1 MPAEILNQIAIYIG
15 RPYKYE
21 AAAGLVSKHLLRS
34 RLICRSFNAA
44 ASYAFSK
51 LAQKTK
57 ARIEAYTTIHLP
69 TKKFDLDHLLR
80 IFSSSITSS
89 MIKTVVYH
97 INSGESEPDT
107 YSLSEL
113 FDDPSMMDMSD
124 EEDEWYSG
132 RSEHLIEY
140 NMTLFKAQCKLQQ
153 EFAKSLEAEQ
163 QQQRL
168 AKLLSALPQL
178 RTVRV
183 HVKNFWTMECMNQ
196 GTSEKYDVGYDAYKT
211 GIPALLQALTTSTVT
226 SLELQGLGTFTLG
239 GLFPTQIHRICNLS
253 RALKNIE
260 NLNLQFSHKDSVR
273 DDDGGFSDWADRF
286 TSLSRADR
294 VNHLLLFTENL
305 QRLTLSC
312 HDEDDICD
320 IDDGDWVQD
329 VSRDLKWKRL
339 THLTLQNFT
348 FDSPSIKDLSHSQ
361 RDTLHSMTVT
371 GCHQTAQQWLRLMI
385 FLRDD
390 LSLRSASVKIRN
402 GDLKSAASEQLNKII
417 AEFGVNKQYQDVD
430 VGSYA
435 IKPKAETAATGVE
448 ATKSKVKSGDTDA
461 EAAKSKAKTAA
472 GAGNAAR

>member
-1 MPAEILNQIAIYIG
+1 MPAEILNQIAIYVG

-80 IFSSSITSS
+80 IFTSSIFSS

-97 INSGESEPDT
+97 INNGESEPDT

-132 RSEHLIEY
+132 RSENLIEY

-163 QQQRL
+163 QQQTL

-183 HVKNFWTMECMNQ
+183 HVKNFWTMAGMNQ
-196 GTSEKYDVGYDAYKT
+196 GTSEKYDVGYDAYQT
-211 GIPALLQALTTSTVT
+211 GIPALLHALTKSSVT
-226 SLELQGLGTFTLG
+226 SLELQGLGSFSLG
-239 GLFPTQIHRICNLS
+239 GLYPTQIHRICNLS
-253 RALKNIE
+253 KALKNIK
-260 NLNLQFSHKDSVR
+260 NLNLQFSHKDSIR
-273 DDDGGFSDWADRF
+273 DDDGGFSDWEDRF

-312 HDEDDICD
+312 HDEDDVCD
-320 IDDGDWVQD
+320 IDDGDWLQD
-329 VSRDLKWKRL
+329 VLRDLKWKKL
-339 THLTLQNFT
+339 THLTLQDFT
-348 FDSPSIKDLSHSQ
+348 FGFQNIKDLLHSQ
-361 RDTLHSMTVT
+361 RGTLHSLVIT
-371 GCHQTAQQWLRLMI
+371 GCHQTAQQWFQLI
-385 FLRDD
+385 KVLRDD
-390 LSLRSASVKIRN
+390 LSLRSVCVKICS
-402 GDLKSAASEQLNKII
+402 GDLKNAASDDLNKII

-435 IKPKAETAATGVE
+435 IKPKAETAVTGAE
-448 ATKSKVKSGDTDA
+448 AAKSTVKSGDTDA
-461 EAAKSKAKTAA
+461 EAAGSKAKTAA
-472 GAGNAAR
+472 GDGNAAK